1 MRHLLVNRE
10 HSYVTKFF
18 SIFLNFVALSGE
30 SNYMEVLWLIK
41 GCSLPYFIAPQS
53 LNSSQWIEYTR
64 KEDPSIRQ
72 ERRMPSP
79 VYESI
84 LQVWNINTNTNR
96 NPSRWR
102 LNNSPT
108 ILSENHNEKRRLF
121 RGGWQKGV
129 ASSFPMI
136 MKGNMNEINV
146 NGESNE
152 CEQWIKWMWIK

>member
-10 HSYVTKFF
+10 RSYVTKFF

-41 GCSLPYFIAPQS
+41 GCSLFTLLLHS
-53 LNSSQWIEYTR
+53 LSTPPN
-64 KEDPSIRQ
+64 
-72 ERRMPSP
+72 
-79 VYESI
+79 ESHI
-84 LQVWNINTNTNR
+84 YAKGRSLHQAGKKNAFTCLRVHSASLEHKYKNKQK
-96 NPSRWR
+96 SLRWR

-108 ILSENHNEKRRLF
+108 ILSENHNEKRRLI